1 MSYTGLDNKYYV
13 IFAPGEGVAVIPSGR
28 SFNTQVGGVKMKV
41 RSPMHSIDVRG
52 KFGTSLVFAIWRGLN
67 YIRGLTI
74 PANPQTDR
82 QMLVR
87 GYMTTLSRA
96 WAALVDGER
105 QAWRDYALLHPVNN
119 VFGQTFLPSGFNV
132 YVGLNSLVLDQ
143 GLTAIDTPPIVA
155 GPGGIAGLTAS
166 PEIPLSILLDFTAP
180 GSGMAI
186 EVQATGIIPP
196 GRIVQEN
203 QYRHV
208 AYTVGTVDNQSLQE
222 LAAGE
227 KYGVRVR
234 IVLPDG
240 QAGPWSVATSLAGA
254 AE

>member
-1 MSYTGLDNKYYV
+1 
-13 IFAPGEGVAVIPSGR
+13 
-28 SFNTQVGGVKMKV
+28 MKV

-67 YIRGLTI
+67 YLRGLTI
-74 PANPQTDR
+74 PANPQTAR

-105 QAWRDYALLHPVNN
+105 TAWRDYALLHPVTN
-119 VFGQTFLPSGFNV
+119 VFGQTFLASGFNV
-132 YVGLNSLVLDQ
+132 YVGLNTLVLDQ
-143 GLTAIDTPPIVA
+143 GLTAVDTPPIVA
-155 GPGGIAGLTAS
+155 GPGGIAGFVAS
-166 PEIPLSILLDFTAP
+166 PLPSLGVYMEWIAP
-180 GSGMAI
+180 GAGRVTEI
-186 EVQATGIIPP
+186 QITGIIPP

-203 QYRHV
+203 QYRHDS
-208 AYTVGTVDNQSLQE
+208 YNVGTCDNVEISG

-227 KYGVRVR
+227 KYGVRCR

-240 QAGPWSVATSLAGA
+240 QVGPWSVATSLAGA
-254 AE
+254 AA